1 MPLDRPCFALYAY
14 ISLKSIDACSSAYQ
28 LEKGKR
34 MAARVITVAQQK
46 GGAGKTTV
54 TVHLALALAA
64 LGEKTAL
71 IDIDPQGS
79 LSHWFRLRQEA
90 LGSTKTGLHLSNV
103 HGWRVAGEIDRLSR
117 EYAYIVVDS
126 PPHAQ
131 TEAKA
136 AIRAA
141 DIVIIPVQ
149 PSPLDLWATKPTVD
163 IAKDAKIPALL
174 LLNRLPIKSPLR
186 EDAERTLSEM
196 GVQVANSRIGNRVG
210 FAVSM
215 NEGRGIGELTP
226 KSAGAR
232 EMRNLAL
239 EVVDAINRHRPR

>member
-1 MPLDRPCFALYAY
+1 
-14 ISLKSIDACSSAYQ
+14 
-28 LEKGKR
+28 

-79 LSHWFRLRQEA
+79 LSHWYRLRQAA
-90 LGSTKTGLHLSNV
+90 LGIGKTGLVVTDV
-103 HGWRVAGEIDRLSR
+103 HGWRVSGEIDRLSR
-117 EYAYIVVDS
+117 ECKYIVVDS

-136 AIRAA
+136 AIRSAHL
-141 DIVIIPVQ
+141 VVIPVQ
-149 PSPLDLWATKPTVD
+149 ASPLDLWATKPTVD
-163 IAKDAKIPALL
+163 IAKDAKVPVML
-174 LLNRLPIKSPLR
+174 LLNRLPIKSPLQ
-186 EDAERTLSEM
+186 EEAERILGEM
-196 GVQVANSRIGNRVG
+196 GVPVARTRIGNRVG
-210 FAVSM
+210 FATSM
-215 NEGRGIGELTP
+215 NEGRGIGELAP

-239 EVVDAINRHRPR
+239 EVLEMLAGHPHR

>member
-1 MPLDRPCFALYAY
+1 
-14 ISLKSIDACSSAYQ
+14 
-28 LEKGKR
+28 

-90 LGSTKTGLHLSNV
+90 LGAGKTGLAVSSV
-103 HGWRVAGEIDRLSR
+103 HGWRVSGEIDRLMR
-117 EYAYIVVDS
+117 EYSYIVVDS

-141 DIVIIPVQ
+141 HLVVIPVQ

-163 IAKDAKIPALL
+163 IAKDAKVPSLL
-174 LLNRLPIKSPLR
+174 LLNRLPIKSPLQ
-186 EDAERTLSEM
+186 EEAERLLAEM
-196 GVQVANSRIGNRVG
+196 GVNVAKTRIGNRVG
-210 FAVSM
+210 FATSM
-215 NEGRGIGELTP
+215 NEGRGIGELSP

-232 EMRNLAL
+232 EMRNLAF
-239 EVVDAINRHRPR
+239 EVMEMAGRKS

>member
-1 MPLDRPCFALYAY
+1 
-14 ISLKSIDACSSAYQ
+14 
-28 LEKGKR
+28 

-64 LGEKTAL
+64 LGEKTAV

-79 LSHWFRLRQEA
+79 LSHWFRLRQA
-90 LGSTKTGLHLSNV
+90 SLGPGKTGLVVTDV
-103 HGWRVAGEIDRLSR
+103 HGWRVSGEIDRLAR
-117 EYAYIVVDS
+117 ECKYILVDS

-141 DIVIIPVQ
+141 HLVVIPVQ
-149 PSPLDLWATKPTVD
+149 ASPLDLWATKPTVD
-163 IAKDAKIPALL
+163 IAKDAKVPVML
-174 LLNRLPIKSPLR
+174 LLNRLPIKSPLQ
-186 EDAERTLSEM
+186 EEAERVLGEM
-196 GVQVANSRIGNRVG
+196 GVPVAHARIGNRIG
-210 FAVSM
+210 FATSM
-215 NEGRGIGELTP
+215 SEGRGIGELAP

-239 EVVDAINRHRPR
+239 EVVEMLAGHHHH

>member
-1 MPLDRPCFALYAY
+1 
-14 ISLKSIDACSSAYQ
+14 
-28 LEKGKR
+28 

-54 TVHLALALAA
+54 TVHLSLALAA

-79 LSHWFRLRQEA
+79 LSHWFKLREAA
-90 LGSTKTGLHLSNV
+90 LGAGKTGIALSSV
-103 HGWRVAGEIDRLSR
+103 QGWRVAGEIDRLAR
-117 EYAYIVVDS
+117 EFSYIVVDS

-141 DIVIIPVQ
+141 HLVVIPVQ

-163 IAKDAKIPALL
+163 IAKDSKVPVLL
-174 LLNRLPIKSPLR
+174 LLNRLPIKSPLKD
-186 EDAERTLSEM
+186 EAERLLGEM
-196 GVQVANSRIGNRVG
+196 GVTVATTRIGNRVG
-210 FAVSM
+210 FATSM
-215 NEGRGIGELTP
+215 SDGLGIGELTP
-226 KSAGAR
+226 KGAGAR

-239 EVVDAINRHRPR
+239 EVIETLTAHHR